1 MHTAIVLIVRNLY
14 AGYFTSSYYS
24 VKVKEAAKTYVI
36 TTSE

>member
-14 AGYFTSSYYS
+14 AGYFTSYYS